1 MNLLDQIKNAVYEG
15 LEDETP
21 SMVQAAVDKG
31 TSPQAILDTMME
43 AMEMVGEEFKNEEIY
58 IPEVLCSCYAM
69 QNGSE
74 VLKPLLLENQQTAT
88 GTIVLGSVKGDMH
101 DIGKNLVKMMFEGRG
116 FKVVDIGIDV
126 PEERFVEAAVKEK
139 ADIVACSALLTTTM
153 PEIPKIVKAFED
165 AGVREQFK
173 IMIGGAPITQDFCDK
188 TGCDAFAKDAGSAAE
203 TAVQIC
209 RN

>member
-15 LEDETP
+15 LEDET
-21 SMVQAAVDKG
+21 SAMVQAAVDKG

-43 AMEMVGEEFKNEEIY
+43 AMEMVGEEFKNEELY

-126 PEERFVEAAVKEK
+126 PEERFVEAAVQEK
-139 ADIVACSALLTTTM
+139 ANIVACSALLTTTM